1 MALSLYLDHHTW
13 VHRLH
18 PVVRLLA
25 MVAIFVCAFVVERPQ
40 FLLPLAVLV
49 VVLLVWTRSLRNIYR
64 LRVLFALIF
73 VMTFLIWTWRYGP
86 DGDPMWVV
94 VGPLAISH
102 TAPLFAFGMALKLI
116 VFLASGILFL
126 STTRIEELAYAL
138 TRVGIPYKIGFTMTL
153 AFRLVP
159 VFIDA
164 ALTVVQAQ
172 RCRGLDFDRG
182 SLWERLRRYIPI
194 IVPVF
199 MGGLRRADAMAMTL
213 EARGFQT
220 GTRRT
225 MLQRFPVGIND
236 VLMTI
241 GMLTLAAAYL
251 VLWWEGWLAFPR
263 RPFT

>member
-1 MALSLYLDHHTW
+1 MALTLYLDHRTW

-18 PVVRLLA
+18 PVVRLVT
-25 MVAIFVCAFVVERPQ
+25 MIAIFICAFVVERPQ
-40 FLLPLAVLV
+40 FLIPLALFIT
-49 VVLLVWTRSLRNIYR
+49 VLLIWTRSLRNIYR
-64 LRVLFALIF
+64 LRYLFALIF
-73 VMTFLIWTWRYGP
+73 IMTFLIWTWRYGP
-86 DGDPMWVV
+86 DGEPTWFVL
-94 VGPLAISH
+94 GPLEISH
-102 TAPLFAFGMALKLI
+102 TAPLFALGMALKLI

-138 TRVGIPYKIGFTMTL
+138 TRFGIPYKIGFTMTL

-199 MGGLRRADAMAMTL
+199 MGGLRRADNMAMAL

-220 GTRRT
+220 GNRRT
-225 MLQRFPVGIND
+225 MLQRFPVGPLD
-236 VLMTI
+236 GVMLALMV
-241 GMLTLAAAYL
+241 TLSIAYL
-251 VLWWEGWLAFPR
+251 YAAWHGWLAFPR
-263 RPFT
+263 PPIT